1 MNQAHD
7 WPIEQPGAGAS
18 GFACPCILSEALKGE
33 IMLTHAPVRGL
44 SSGRQR
50 ISSTLG
56 IVVLFALLVAL
67 IPIVPRLEAAP
78 RAQPELIA
86 LAQEQPQATIGVI
99 VQKNLNGSELE
110 RRVTELGG
118 IVTLDLH
125 IINAFAAQLTGQAA
139 LTLARMD
146 GVRWVS
152 LDAPTIKPSVCSTC
166 VDTSHLKNVYDSAIG
181 ADQVWNEGPKYLQG
195 QGVGVAVVDSG
206 VNPADDYYTVSG
218 QSRLVTSVKFNN
230 GYNQSIF
237 DGYGHGQHVAGI
249 IGGNGRHLSGAYIGV
264 APMVSLINVKV
275 SDDNGAANASNVV
288 SGLQWVNDNRALY
301 NIKVVN
307 LSLNS
312 SVAESY
318 HTNPLDAAVEILWF
332 NRITVVV
339 SAGNVGKNALFP
351 PANDPFVITVG
362 ATDDRGTLSTGDD
375 VFASYSGYGK
385 TTDGFDKPDLVA
397 PGTNIVSLRVPTGS
411 TLDTQHP
418 DHIVDSYYFRMSGT
432 SMSAPVVSG
441 AVALLLQ
448 SEPNLTPD
456 QVKYRLM
463 ATARPF
469 DTRARAGAG
478 YVNVYAAVHS
488 TTTQSANTGVAF
500 SRLLTSGSNPV
511 NWGSVNWG
519 SVNWGSVNWGSVN
532 WGSVNWGS
540 VNWGSVNWGSVNW

>member
-1 MNQAHD
+1 MTGPLSNPAQ
-7 WPIEQPGAGAS
+7 ERRVLLVL
-18 GFACPCILSEALKGE
+18 LSEVLKE
-33 IMLTHAPVRGL
+33 EAMLTHATMRGL
-44 SSGRQR
+44 SYGRQR
-50 ISSTLG
+50 ISSNLV

-67 IPIVPRLEAAP
+67 IPIVPRLEVAP

-99 VQKNLNGSELE
+99 VQKNLTGTELE
-110 RRVTELGG
+110 QRVTQLGG

-152 LDAPTIKPSVCSTC
+152 LDSPTIKPSVCALC
-166 VDTSHLKNVYDSAIG
+166 VDTANLKNVYNSAIG
-181 ADQVWNEGPKYLQG
+181 ADQLWNESPKYLQG

-206 VNPADDYYTVSG
+206 IEYTGDLYTVMG
-218 QSRLVTSVKFNN
+218 QLRVTASIQVNN
-230 GYNQSIF
+230 GYNQNVF
-237 DGYGHGQHVAGI
+237 DQYGHGLHVAGI
-249 IGGNGRHLSGAYIGV
+249 IGGNGRNLNGTYIGV
-264 APMVSLINVKV
+264 APKVNLFNVKV
-275 SDDNGAANASNVV
+275 SDEVGAATASNVV
-288 SGLQWVNDNRALY
+288 AGLQWVNDNKTRY
-301 NIKVVN
+301 NIKVAN
-307 LSLNS
+307 LSLNN

-318 HTNPLDAAVEILWF
+318 HTNPIDAAVEILWF
-332 NRITVVV
+332 NKITVIV
-339 SAGNVGKNALFP
+339 SAGNIGKNALYP

-362 ATDDRGTLSTGDD
+362 ATDDRGTRSTSDD
-375 VFASYSGYGK
+375 VLASYSGYGI
-385 TTDGFDKPDLVA
+385 TSDGISKPDLVA
-397 PGTNIVSLRVPTGS
+397 PGTNIVSLGS
-411 TLDTQHP
+411 PGTTVLAQQHP
-418 DHIVDSYYFRMSGT
+418 DHIVGNGYFRMSGT
-432 SMSAPVVSG
+432 SMSAPMVSG

-488 TTTQSANTGVAF
+488 ATTQSANTGVAF
-500 SRLLTSGSNPV
+500 SRLLTSGGDPV

-540 VNWGSVNWGSVNW
+540 VNWGSVNW